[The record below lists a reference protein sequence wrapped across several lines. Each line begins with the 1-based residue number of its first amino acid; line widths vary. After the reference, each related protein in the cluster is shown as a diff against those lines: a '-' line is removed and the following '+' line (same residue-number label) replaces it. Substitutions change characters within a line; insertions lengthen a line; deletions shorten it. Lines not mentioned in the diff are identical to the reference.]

1 MKKFVYKYPSIAIIL
16 FELLA
21 IAAGVLIWFFFHK
34 TINKAL
40 YLDDVLSFTFFR
52 LAASFLTYV
61 LTKRIVKQAYNTIV
75 VIVHVMI
82 IRLKH
87 NI

>member
-1 MKKFVYKYPSIAIIL
+1 MKKFIYNHPAIAIIL

-21 IAAGVLIWFFFHK
+21 IAAGVLIWMFFHK

-40 YLDDVLSFTFFR
+40 YLDNILSITLFKI
-52 LAASFLTYV
+52 AASFLTYV
-61 LTKRIVKQAYNTIV
+61 LTKRTAKQIYNTAVTI
-75 VIVHVMI
+75 IHVMI